1 MNGKRGPAI
10 SRREFARRAAIA
22 SAVAIVPAGTLS
34 GRPTLTEFSEQQ
46 TSKDAPPLSRE
57 SQAEAEA
64 RYQSILGVYGARFS
78 EPQKADLRRL
88 CLLAQLPLDNLR
100 KFTIGNGDA
109 PALYLKPLV
118 EREKKPGL
126 AAIPHAASQSAKK
139 P

>member
-34 GRPTLTEFSEQQ
+34 GRPSLTEFPEQQ
-46 TSKDAPPLSRE
+46 TKDAPPLSRE

-100 KFTIGNGDA
+100 KFTIENGDG

-118 EREKKPGL
+118 EREKKPGP
-126 AAIPHAASQSAKK
+126 AAIPRAASQSAKK

>member
-22 SAVAIVPAGTLS
+22 SAVAIVPAGTLP
-34 GRPTLTEFSEQQ
+34 GRRTLTEFSELQ
-46 TSKDAPPLSRE
+46 TNDAPPLSRE

-64 RYQSILGVYGARFS
+64 RYQSILGVYGDRFS
-78 EPQKADLRRL
+78 EPQKADIRRL

-100 KFTIGNGDA
+100 KFTIENGDG

-118 EREKKPGL
+118 EREKKPGP